1 MEAILMPAAV
11 AGVVFVVFMLLFQK
25 FSSSTEDIRKQ
36 KAIQQIY
43 TTQTTDSNTNNY
55 ETQSI
60 IKKGQLYGNNNPL
73 LLIPGVRSTC
83 ELLVKSGLW
92 QKRVVFFT
100 IVAAIFTAISYGLKS
115 WGIIGMIL
123 AGGVAYYVPRFVLKK
138 KISNRTKRFLDAF
151 PDAIDVISR
160 SVKSGHPLNTAIKMI
175 VENIDGPLGDEFR
188 QVIDETAYG
197 RTLTEALKR
206 MAERVDE
213 PDVNFFVVV
222 LSIQQETGGSLTEI
236 LGNLSGIIRKR
247 KMLRAKIRA
256 LTSEGRMT
264 AWILGGIPIFE
275 FILLWLMAPEYVS
288 PLFSTT
294 AGNFVLGG
302 AAFLV
307 FLAVWIVNMMVD
319 IEV

>member
-36 KAIQQIY
+36 KAIKQIY
-43 TTQTTDSNTNNY
+43 TTQVADSNANNY

-60 IKKGQLYGNNNPL
+60 IKQGQLYSGSNPFL
-73 LLIPGVRSTC
+73 IIPGVRSTC
-83 ELLVKSGLW
+83 ELIIKAGLW
-92 QKRVVFFT
+92 QKRVIFFLV
-100 IVAAIFTAISYGLKS
+100 VATIFTLISIGLKS
-115 WGIIGMIL
+115 WGIFGMIIA
-123 AGGVAYYVPRFVLKK
+123 AGISYYVPRFILKK
-138 KISNRTKRFLDAF
+138 KIYSRTKQFLDAF

-175 VENIDGPLGDEFR
+175 VDNIDGPLGEEFK
-188 QVIDETAYG
+188 QVVDETAYG

-247 KMLRAKIRA
+247 KMLRAKIHA

-264 AWILGGIPIFE
+264 AWILGGIPILE
-275 FILLWLMAPEYVS
+275 FLLLWVMAPDYVA
-288 PLFSTT
+288 PLFNSTS
-294 AGNFVLGG
+294 GNFVLGG